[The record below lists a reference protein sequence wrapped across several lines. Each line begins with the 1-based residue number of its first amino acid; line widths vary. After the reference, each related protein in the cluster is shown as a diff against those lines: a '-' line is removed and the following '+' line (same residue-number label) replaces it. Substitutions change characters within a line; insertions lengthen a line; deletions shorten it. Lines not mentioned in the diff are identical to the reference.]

1 MGWLGYYPAHTA
13 VKEGS
18 RNTLEERPT
27 PLTRPSAGS
36 ESVRFAVRRGCV
48 ASRRTTAEP
57 DTHPSRGHLAPPEK
71 GAGPLGISLFALVPW
86 IQAPDSYPSIRQ
98 LASLESTTTIIT
110 IIIIIISRLVIKGVI
125 MFLAG

>member
-1 MGWLGYYPAHTA
+1 MGLLGYYPAHTA
-13 VKEGS
+13 ISEGS
-18 RNTLEERPT
+18 RNTLEERLR
-27 PLTRPSAGS
+27 PLTRPSASS

-57 DTHPSRGHLAPPEK
+57 DTHPSRGHLSPPEK
-71 GAGPLGISLFALVPW
+71 GAGGISFFALVPW
-86 IQAPDSYPSIRQ
+86 IHAPDSYPSIRQ